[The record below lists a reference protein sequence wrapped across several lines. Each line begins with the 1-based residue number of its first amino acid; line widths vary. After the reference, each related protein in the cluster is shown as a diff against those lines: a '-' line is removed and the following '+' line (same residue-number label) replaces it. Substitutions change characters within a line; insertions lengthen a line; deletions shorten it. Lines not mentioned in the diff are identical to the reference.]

1 MRLQNSAVEP
11 VTISTA
17 CNNKVD
23 WCENH
28 ECQVNLSNKLQP
40 CTLLIGDSIVAELSH
55 FKKVWQKYFKLPKAV
70 NCGIPGDKTQHAL
83 WKAENLPISSF
94 VKFIVIHCETNN
106 LDYND
111 PNIITKGTLCIAK
124 AMINKARK
132 SNIIITG
139 LLPRDKGKWKI
150 EIGHWRW

>member
-28 ECQVNLSNKLQP
+28 ECQVNLSNQLQP

-70 NCGIPGDKTQHAL
+70 NCGIPGDKTQHLL
-83 WKAENLPISSF
+83 WKPENLPISSF
-94 VKFIVIHCETNN
+94 LK
-106 LDYND
+106 
-111 PNIITKGTLCIAK
+111 
-124 AMINKARK
+124 
-132 SNIIITG
+132 
-139 LLPRDKGKWKI
+139 LL
-150 EIGHWRW
+150 

>member
-11 VTISTA
+11 VTVSTA

-28 ECQVNLSNKLQP
+28 ERQVNLSNKLQP

-55 FKKVWQKYFKLPKAV
+55 FKKVWQKYFKLPKALH
-70 NCGIPGDKTQHAL
+70 CGIPGDKTQHVL
-83 WKAENLPISSF
+83 WKPENLPISSF
-94 VKFIVIHCETNN
+94 VKFIVIHCGTNN
-106 LDYND
+106 FDYND
-111 PNIITKGTLCIAK
+111 LNIITKGTLCIAK

-139 LLPRDKGKWKI
+139 LLPLDKGK
-150 EIGHWRW
+150 